1 MKCKATKA
9 EFDACIGIHPTTAEE
24 MTTLK
29 FTKEDN
35 PEAAKT
41 SC

>member
-1 MKCKATKA
+1 MTK
-9 EFDACIGIHPTTAEE
+9 EQLDSTVGIHPTTAEDCIG
-24 MTTLK
+24 LR

-35 PEAAKT
+35 PEATKS